1 MKINQPQL
9 SGRQEAILAFIKEEI
24 NCKGYPPTV
33 REIGKKLGFAS
44 TASVHAQLLA
54 LEKKGYIRRDP
65 AKQRA
70 LEVLF
75 QDHTPSSSSSSASSF
90 SFMLP
95 GQEINRE
102 MAMVPVVGTITAGVP
117 ILAEEN
123 VEDIFPVPVDFL
135 HTKKDTFILKVSG
148 ESMIEAGIL
157 DGDYIILEQTPV
169 VENGEIAAVLID
181 DSATVKYFY
190 LEKDHIRLQPANSA
204 MEPIIVQEAQILGRV
219 IGLFRR
225 F

>member
-1 MKINQPQL
+1 MNIDQSKL
-9 SGRQEAILAFIKEEI
+9 SGRQEAILSFIKEEI
-24 NCKGYPPTV
+24 NRKGYPPTV
-33 REIGKKLGFAS
+33 REIGRALGLTS

-70 LEVLF
+70 LEVLN
-75 QDHTPSSSSSSASSF
+75 QDTPLSHAPSF
-90 SFMLP
+90 LSTA
-95 GQEINRE
+95 QEMSRE
-102 MAMVPVVGTITAGVP
+102 MVMLPVVGTITAGVP

-123 VEDIFPVPVDFL
+123 VEDFFPVPIDFL

-148 ESMIEAGIL
+148 DSMIEAGIL
-157 DGDYIILEQTPV
+157 NGDYIILEQVPM
-169 VENGEIAAVLID
+169 VENGEIAAVLVD

-204 MEPIIVQEAQILGRV
+204 MEPIIVQEAQVLGRV